1 VFPFGRVNLLSS
13 GSKPVSVNVGR
24 LGMRDSLKGFMNSLV
39 AEGVE
44 VRMKEGDGFLYI
56 ESTST
61 IYGLSEED
69 LAKVD
74 SGKRKKIVPG
84 FEPKASLFI
93 EDDSLHFDYGHA
105 LPGSKTCSVLHGHS
119 SRVSAEIFGQVGP
132 SGMIIDFG
140 EAKSAIKE
148 TLGLVDHKFIIGRKY
163 VVDRSAKSIHVKFE
177 GPNGAFD
184 LRMPPSQVVVLDA
197 EATSENIAKFLAGKL
212 LAALPRGVDAVKL
225 FFFEGVNKGASYFR
239 VMAH

>member
-1 VFPFGRVNLLSS
+1 MGA
-13 GSKPVSVNVGR
+13 
-24 LGMRDSLKGFMNSLV
+24 RDNLKGFMSSLV

-44 VRMKEGDGFLYI
+44 AKMKEGEGFLYI

-61 IYGLSEED
+61 IYGLSEEN
-69 LAKVD
+69 LAKID

-105 LPGSKTCSVLHGHS
+105 LPGSTTCSVLHGHS
-119 SRVSAEIFGQVGP
+119 SRVSAEIFGHVGP
-132 SGMIIDFG
+132 NGMIIDFG
-140 EAKSAIKE
+140 EAKAAIKE
-148 TLGLVDHKFIIGRKY
+148 TLRLVDHKFIIGRKY
-163 VVDRSAKSIHVKFE
+163 VADHSAKSVHVKFE

-184 LRMPPSQVVVLDA
+184 LKMPPSQVVILDA
-197 EATSENIAKFLAGKL
+197 EATSENIARFVAGKL
-212 LAALPRGVDAVKL
+212 LEALPHGADAVKL

>member
-1 VFPFGRVNLLSS
+1 MSS
-13 GSKPVSVNVGR
+13 DSKPVSVGVAR
-24 LGMRDSLKGFMNSLV
+24 LGARDGLKGFMNSLV

-44 VRMKEGDGFLYI
+44 AKMKEGDGFLYI

-61 IYGLSEED
+61 IYGLTEED
-69 LAKVD
+69 LARVD
-74 SGKRKKIVPG
+74 SGKRKRLVPG
-84 FEPKASLFI
+84 FEPKVSLFI

-132 SGMIIDFG
+132 NGMIIDFG
-140 EAKSAIKE
+140 DAKAAIRE
-148 TLGLVDHKFIIGRKY
+148 TLGLVDHKFVIGRKY
-163 VVDRSAKSIHVKFE
+163 VVDRSAKSVHVKFQ

-184 LRMPPSQVVVLDA
+184 LKMPPSQVVVLDA
-197 EATSENIAKFLAGKL
+197 EATSENIAKFVAGAL
-212 LAALPRGVDAVKL
+212 LETLPRGVDAVKL
-225 FFFEGVNKGASYFR
+225 FFFEGVSKGASSFR